1 MPHWMIGPIGRM
13 LVSSGKVDF
22 SVVTRPQS
30 SITPL
35 GGLLLDKRDTLGPKA
50 ILDLRDVTGHL
61 MLARDLLAALDE
73 HASPGQIASDISI
86 SGYSPAIRTLLKYC
100 SDIGA
105 PQKIRMR
112 DIGDDFL
119 LDYRSYIRVAFA
131 QFKNEYRRRLYG
143 NLERLLKAGQEL
155 GLAPLD
161 LEPPR
166 NFGFVRDSD
175 ATQGY
180 SAGEALDIEDS
191 CRKHIRELLAR
202 LDKGQELLRQG
213 KDPRGPALPD
223 PVTGRRLPRPPEQ
236 RPWNQLPNLLW
247 FVVNVMGGQYVKY
260 AGSKGTGLSSFNN
273 ATNGAFKGPYRK
285 ADVFSHLYPFAVDMI
300 PFIILLA
307 KTTGRNESSILGLR
321 RDCLQEIDGRFILW
335 YRKDRGADRLYKKVI
350 ANDGPFSPVALIKT
364 VHKITKDLVA
374 IAKPEYR
381 DYLFLGFTLHTKGA
395 DSVKPLDP
403 AYIKSQ
409 MNRVGGW
416 CEKNRLQAENGELLK
431 ISLRRW
437 RVYYLTKRYRQHG
450 QLGKVTRDAA
460 HTLSRTSLG
469 YVDNDSTRHVHEQ
482 ATEDGIR
489 ELLRLAQPTVVVG
502 DSVQE
507 TAMALGSTETE
518 AESILRGE
526 QDVFF
531 ASCRDYYNRPGGPKN
546 TPCDKAW
553 ACFSCPNAII
563 TRHLLPRVIA
573 FRNFIAQQKVE
584 LTAADWASKFADVWQ
599 VLNAVILPKF
609 SSEAINDAERYAANE
624 KLYIPIAWKA

>member
-1 MPHWMIGPIGRM
+1 M
-13 LVSSGKVDF
+13 SSGKVEF
-22 SVVTRPQS
+22 LEVTRQHS
-30 SITPL
+30 NITTL

-50 ILDLRDVTGHL
+50 VLDLRDVTGHF

-73 HASPGQIASDISI
+73 HASPGQIASDVSI
-86 SGYSPAIRTLLKYC
+86 SGYGPAIRTLLKYC
-100 SDIGA
+100 LEIGA
-105 PQKIRMR
+105 PQKMRMH
-112 DIGDDFL
+112 DIDTNFL

-131 QFKNEYRRRLYG
+131 EFKNEYRRRLYG
-143 NLERLLKAGQEL
+143 NVERLLKAGREL
-155 GLAPLD
+155 GLASRD

-166 NFGFVRDSD
+166 NFSFVKDSD
-175 ATQGY
+175 VTQPY
-180 SAGEALDIEDS
+180 SSGEALDIEDA

-223 PVTGRRLPRPPEQ
+223 PVTGRLLPRPPEQ

-260 AGSKGTGLSSFNN
+260 AGSKGKGLSSFNN

-285 ADVFSHLYPFAVDMI
+285 ADVFLHLYPFAVDMI

-307 KTTGRNESSILGLR
+307 KATGRNESSILGLR

-335 YRKDRGADRLYKKVI
+335 YQKDRGADRLYKKVI
-350 ANDGPFSPVALIKT
+350 ANDGPFSPVALIKILQ
-364 VHKITKDLVA
+364 KITKHLA
-374 IAKPEYR
+374 TLAKPEYR
-381 DYLFLGFTLHTKGA
+381 DHLFLGFTLHTKGA

-403 AYIKSQ
+403 IYIKSQ

-416 CEKNRLQAENGELLK
+416 CEENQLQTENGDPLK

-437 RVYYLTKRYRQHG
+437 RVHYLTKRYKQHG
-450 QLGKVTRDAA
+450 QLSKVSRDAA

-469 YVDNDSTRHVHEQ
+469 YVDNDSTRFVHEQ
-482 ATEDGIR
+482 ATEDGIK
-489 ELLRLAQPTVVVG
+489 ELLRVAQPTVVVG

-507 TAMALGSTETE
+507 TAIALGLTEHE
-518 AESILRGE
+518 AESLLRGE

-531 ASCRDYYNRPGGPKN
+531 ASCKDYYNRPGGPKN

-553 ACFSCPNAII
+553 ACFSCPNAIV
-563 TRHLLPRVIA
+563 TRHVLPRVIA
-573 FRNFIAQQKVE
+573 FRNFVAQQRVE
-584 LTAADWASKFADVWQ
+584 LTTADWASKFAEVWQ
-599 VLNAVILPKF
+599 VLNEGILPRF
-609 SSEAINDAERYAANE
+609 SLEAIEEAERFADNE
-624 KLYIPIAWKA
+624 KFYIPIALRV